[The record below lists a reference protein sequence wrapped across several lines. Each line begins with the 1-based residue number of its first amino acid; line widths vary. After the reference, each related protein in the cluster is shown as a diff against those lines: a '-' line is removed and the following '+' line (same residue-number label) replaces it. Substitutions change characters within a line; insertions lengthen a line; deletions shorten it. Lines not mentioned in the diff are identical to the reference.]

1 MSDRSDDVTTSRDSR
16 STDELLEETE
26 RLLSGEQESDAS
38 PFDGA
43 TSPSPEE
50 PDATADESNSWWRSS
65 SSDAASADSRLGS
78 IRSRLSISR
87 YFSPK
92 AFLTVVL
99 AIGVGLLVGG
109 FAVPIA
115 GRIAGMF
122 AVAFALGLAS
132 SRRRYLEVAVAGV
145 SVGGVAAVLNH
156 LVLAVAGSGRA
167 VVAVGASVGLVTCLL
182 GYYFGRDL
190 RAGLVSDVE

>member
-1 MSDRSDDVTTSRDSR
+1 MGDRSDDVTTSRDSR

-26 RLLSGEQESDAS
+26 RLLSGEHGSDAS
-38 PFDGA
+38 QFDGA
-43 TSPSPEE
+43 TSHSPEE
-50 PDATADESNSWWRSS
+50 PDATADESDTWRRSS
-65 SSDAASADSRLGS
+65 SSDASATDSRLGS

-92 AFLTVVL
+92 AFLALVL
-99 AIGVGLLVGG
+99 AIGIGLLVGG

-132 SRRRYLEVAVAGV
+132 SRGRYLEVAVAGV

-190 RAGLVSDVE
+190 RAGLVRDVE